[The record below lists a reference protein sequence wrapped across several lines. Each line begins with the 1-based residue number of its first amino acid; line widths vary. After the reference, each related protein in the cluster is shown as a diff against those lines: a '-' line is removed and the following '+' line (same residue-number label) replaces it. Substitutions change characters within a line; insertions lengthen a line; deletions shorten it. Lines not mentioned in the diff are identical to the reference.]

1 MISLKRMVKFGV
13 ARVRNA
19 PVLNPKSST
28 ATREDNWIRSDR
40 GAPLPILANVLT
52 TLRGDPLVRDC
63 FAFDEML
70 RTTMLVR
77 PLPGL
82 PEGLERLRPVTDND
96 VTAFQE
102 WLQLR
107 GLSKIGKDTTHQ
119 AVDLRAN
126 ECAFHPVRDW
136 LNELAWDNQPRLKR
150 WLSVYLGALETRY
163 SEEIGSMFLI
173 AMVARVLDP
182 GCKADYM
189 MVLEGPQGARKSTAC
204 AILGG
209 NWFSDNLPDVT
220 TGKDVSQHLRGK
232 WLIEVAEMSAL
243 SRAEAAALKAFITR
257 QVERYRPSYGRK
269 EVIEPR
275 QCVFIG
281 TTNKETY
288 LRDETGGRRFWP
300 VKVGTIDLEALK
312 RDREQLFAEAVA
324 LYRSGARWWPDSAFE
339 LEFITP
345 EQDKRYEADA
355 WEEPIAAYA
364 SDRSRLTV
372 GEVANQAL
380 GFSTNRIGTADQR
393 RITAIFE
400 RLGWK
405 REKKN
410 WKGRIEWQ
418 KD

>member
-1 MISLKRMVKFGV
+1 MRRRRSGSRITRSRTARSWRRTTTSTSSARIFFQVVRFEPKDFRQRRKALPTDEAGKIKNGWVWSVRGVRLVPYKLPELLETLSNDRPVFIVEGEKDVENLAKLGVPATCNPRGARKWPADFGEFFKGADVVILPDNDEAGRAHADLV
-13 ARVRNA
+13 ASSIGPVTASVRILNIPELPRKGDVSDWIA
-19 PVLNPKSST
+19 CGHTAEELFDLVETHGEIWRGQGPEPPVLNPKSST
-28 ATREDNWIRSDR
+28 ATREDDWIRSDR
-40 GAPLPILANVLT
+40 DAPLPILANVLT

-204 AILGG
+204 A
-209 NWFSDNLPDVT
+209 FSVATGFRT
-220 TGKDVSQHLRGK
+220 TCP
-232 WLIEVAEMSAL
+232 
-243 SRAEAAALKAFITR
+243 T
-257 QVERYRPSYGRK
+257 
-269 EVIEPR
+269 
-275 QCVFIG
+275 
-281 TTNKETY
+281 
-288 LRDETGGRRFWP
+288 
-300 VKVGTIDLEALK
+300 
-312 RDREQLFAEAVA
+312 
-324 LYRSGARWWPDSAFE
+324 
-339 LEFITP
+339 
-345 EQDKRYEADA
+345 
-355 WEEPIAAYA
+355 
-364 SDRSRLTV
+364 
-372 GEVANQAL
+372 
-380 GFSTNRIGTADQR
+380 
-393 RITAIFE
+393 
-400 RLGWK
+400 
-405 REKKN
+405 
-410 WKGRIEWQ
+410 
-418 KD
+418 